1 MHPFKI
7 ALGGVGGGLF
17 SVHLKLSVCMRGEV
31 LYLSLFGWVLDF
43 ALTGGQGVLV
53 LCFSTGLF
61 IVLPLD
67 VLVVY
72 C

>member
-1 MHPFKI
+1 MEGF
-7 ALGGVGGGLF
+7 F
-17 SVHLKLSVCMRGEV
+17 SAHLKLSVCVRGKV

-53 LCFSTGLF
+53 SCCSSGLF